1 MLPDTHVLAVPTGGL
16 LPAALLLLRL
26 AR

>member
-1 MLPDTHVLAVPTGGL
+1 MLPDTPVLAVPTGGL
-16 LPAALLLLRL
+16 LPAALLLRL